1 MNGQVGLDSTCARVL
16 VDTPFPDA
24 APVRPVAESSRADQI
39 TVNPSE
45 DALPPRP
52 VAVSPPID
60 LSIYVHLPRLMTPKQ
75 VEEESN
81 LSKPVINRAIQSGA
95 LKSIKPTKRARRIP
109 VEWYAEWIAAM
120 KAEAASASP

>member
-1 MNGQVGLDSTCARVL
+1 MDGQAGFDSTCARVL
-16 VDTPFPDA
+16 VETPFPDA
-24 APVRPVAESSRADQI
+24 APVRPVAGSH
-39 TVNPSE
+39 
-45 DALPPRP
+45 
-52 VAVSPPID
+52 PID
-60 LSIYVHLPRLMTPKQ
+60 LTVYAHLPRLMTPKQ

-120 KAEAASASP
+120 KAEATSP